1 MGPFLDVGWVVS
13 SVRKCIRGVSYLG
26 KNDVMGL
33 DVVRGVSYLLF
44 LVLATYTKLPILRC
58 NKALFA
64 NTITRIGDFP
74 MEYKVSGEPFA
85 NHKTPASLLSQTR
98 AVPRYVPNPN
108 ELRLIPLKT
117 SDVIRPT
124 RLISGHNIK
133 KRHIVSQF
141 VGLGT

>member
-1 MGPFLDVGWVVS
+1 
-13 SVRKCIRGVSYLG
+13 
-26 KNDVMGL
+26 MGL

-74 MEYKVSGEPFA
+74 MEYKISGEPFA

-108 ELRLIPLKT
+108 ELHCGSYPNN
-117 SDVIRPT
+117 IRCYTTHP
-124 RLISGHNIK
+124 RES
-133 KRHIVSQF
+133 RS
-141 VGLGT
+141 